1 MTEYLTRTLTG
12 MFMLILLALLFYFGS
27 NIIFNI
33 TIYAISLVAYLEWLR
48 LTSKSITFFIPF
60 FLLLIFLHYFL
71 IINLTMFSYICIS
84 LWLLLSIYLFFFKK
98 SLQHFIKKYSLLI
111 GTLIISSF
119 FTFLTNLYPSS
130 NTIIIDNELIDNKS
144 YFLILIL
151 MVTSIDVYAYI
162 CGKAIGKNKIGSD
175 ISPNKT
181 FEGYVGSLFLTFF
194 TFYFISAYLNFNWT
208 SLDLIIMLI
217 FILMTFFG
225 DLFMSFIKRTYKKKD
240 TGSIL
245 PGHGGILDRLDSY
258 FPSLPVFFVWFLS

>member
-1 MTEYLTRTLTG
+1 MSEYLTRTLTG
-12 MFMLILLALLFYFGS
+12 MFMLVLLALLFYFGT
-27 NIIFNI
+27 NIAFNI
-33 TIYAISLVAYLEWLR
+33 TIYTISLVAYLEWLR
-48 LTSKSITFFIPF
+48 LTSKSIIFFFPF
-60 FLLLIFLHYFL
+60 FVLLIFLHYFL
-71 IINLTMFSYICIS
+71 IINLTIFSYVCIL
-84 LWLLLSIYLFFFKK
+84 LWLLLAIYLFFFKK
-98 SLQHFIKKYSLLI
+98 FLQHFIEKHSLLI

-119 FTFLTNLYPSS
+119 FTFLINLYPSS

-151 MVTSIDVYAYI
+151 MVTSVDVYAYI

-181 FEGYVGSLFLTFF
+181 FEGYIGSLFLTFF

-258 FPSLPVFFVWFLS
+258 FSALPVFFVWFLS

>member
-1 MTEYLTRTLTG
+1 MPEYLTRTLTG
-12 MFMLILLALLFYFGS
+12 MFMLVLLALLFYFGT

-33 TIYAISLVAYLEWLR
+33 TIYVISLVAYLEWLR
-48 LTSKSITFFIPF
+48 LTSKSITFFFPF
-60 FLLLIFLHYFL
+60 FLLLIFLHYFST
-71 IINLTMFSYICIS
+71 IDLTIFSYVCIL

-98 SLQHFIKKYSLLI
+98 FLQYFIKKYSLLI
-111 GTLIISSF
+111 GTLIIASF
-119 FTFLTNLYPSS
+119 FTILTNLYPSS
-130 NTIIIDNELIDNKS
+130 NTIIIDNELIDNKP
-144 YFLILIL
+144 YFLILVL
-151 MVTSIDVYAYI
+151 MVTSVDVYAYI

-181 FEGYVGSLFLTFF
+181 FEGYIGSLFLTFF
-194 TFYFISAYLNFNWT
+194 TFYFISAYLNLNWT
-208 SLDLIIMLI
+208 SLDWIIMLI

-258 FPSLPVFFVWFLS
+258 LPSLPVFFVWFLS

>member
-1 MTEYLTRTLTG
+1 MPEYLTRILTG
-12 MFMLILLALLFYFGS
+12 IFILALLAILFYFGT
-27 NIIFNI
+27 NIALNI
-33 TIYAISLVAYLEWLR
+33 TIYTISLVAYLEWLR
-48 LTSKSITFFIPF
+48 LTSKSVTFFFPF
-60 FLLLIFLHYFL
+60 FVLLIFLHHFL
-71 IINLTMFSYICIS
+71 IINLTIFSYAFIM
-84 LWLLLSIYLFFFKK
+84 LWLLLSVYLFFFRKI
-98 SLQHFIKKYSLLI
+98 LQHFIEKYSLSI

-119 FTFLTNLYPSS
+119 FTFLINFYPSS
-130 NTIIIDNELIDNKS
+130 NTIIIENELIDNKL

-151 MVTSIDVYAYI
+151 MVTSVDVYAYI

-181 FEGYVGSLFLTFF
+181 FEGYIGSLFLTFF
-194 TFYFISAYLNFNWT
+194 TFYLISAYLNFNWT
-208 SLDLIIMLI
+208 LLDLIIMLI

-258 FPSLPVFFVWFLS
+258 FSALPVFFVWFLS